1 MQFSCMRL
9 LPRMLGVEAQ
19 VGIRMKDFGEWKPLL
34 NKTSHVLPRHP
45 ALLTATLYHSQ
56 PTFAHLK
63 SKALETGEIS
73 RNGMEVEVASN
84 HALQPLPDFRQIGRA
99 SCRERM

>member
-34 NKTSHVLPRHP
+34 NRTSHVLPRHP
-45 ALLTATLYHSQ
+45 ARLTATSYHSQ
-56 PTFAHLK
+56 PALAHLY
-63 SKALETGEIS
+63 SKAREAGEMC
-73 RNGMEVEVASN
+73 RNHIEVEVASN
-84 HALQPLPDFRQIGRA
+84 HAFQPRPDLRQRL
-99 SCRERM
+99 SD